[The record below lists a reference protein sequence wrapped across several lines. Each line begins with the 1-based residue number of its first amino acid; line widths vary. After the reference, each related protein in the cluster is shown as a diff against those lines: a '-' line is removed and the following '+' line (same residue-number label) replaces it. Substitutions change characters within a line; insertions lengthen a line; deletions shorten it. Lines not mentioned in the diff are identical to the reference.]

1 MSCFTVQSSLSLCA
15 LQIAMF
21 TVWECIYVV
30 VIARGTRMVARILY
44 EAEAKPRMSN
54 YILAEIRV
62 HGI

>member
-21 TVWECIYVV
+21 AVWEYIYVV
-30 VIARGTRMVARILY
+30 VIAQRTRTVARILY
-44 EAEAKPRMSN
+44 KAEAKPRPSN